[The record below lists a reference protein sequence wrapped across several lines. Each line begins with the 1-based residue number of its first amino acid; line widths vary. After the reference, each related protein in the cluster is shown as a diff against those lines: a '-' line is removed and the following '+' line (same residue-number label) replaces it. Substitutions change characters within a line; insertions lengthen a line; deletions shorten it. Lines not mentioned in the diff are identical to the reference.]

1 MMKLKKTNK
10 ELEMLNHLQIII
22 TVKEYIIHQYMK
34 TGNDLKEI
42 IQQPLLTFY
51 MLKKLEYVLLI
62 FQKLCQIA

>member
-1 MMKLKKTNK
+1 MKLKKTNK

-22 TVKEYIIHQYMK
+22 TVKEYIIHQYLK
-34 TGNDLKEI
+34 IGNDLKEI
-42 IQQPLLTFY
+42 IQQLLLTFY